1 MLQDESAP
9 RKKREYKKRHKQDTV
24 QRQEVTDHHHH
35 DYMGSSEEENVL
47 QSEQEE
53 DDPDGP
59 FAFKRRAGCS
69 YHAPLSSDQPG
80 TWPWEPPSN
89 PLLGG
94 DSRFKFCLTSLAG
107 DDDKKPLGF
116 IRRRVGRGGRYVSL
130 SLSLSC
136 FNRV

>member
-1 MLQDESAP
+1 MSQDESAP

-24 QRQEVTDHHHH
+24 QRQEVADHHH

-80 TWPWEPPSN
+80 NWPWEAPSN
-89 PLLGG
+89 PLLG

-107 DDDKKPLGF
+107 DDKKPLGF

-130 SLSLSC
+130 PFVC
-136 FNRV
+136 FSSSNRM